1 MNNKNKLIL
10 VLMGGWNSESEISK
24 RSGESVFNALLKL
37 GYNLIKLNFTHNICQ
52 DLIKIKPDIVF
63 NALHG
68 KYGEDG
74 KIQGLLD
81 VMQIPYTHS
90 GLLASAI
97 CMDKILTRK
106 ICSLEGIISP
116 KFEILKKDQDEINK
130 QKIDKISKPFV
141 IKPINEG
148 SSVGVEVVL
157 PNTKYDFKNYNWQYG
172 DEIIIESYIA
182 GQEIHVAIMDGK
194 ALGAIEVQP
203 HGLFYDYNCKYTKGM
218 TDYIMPAKISEKKY
232 SEILKLAEKCYN
244 AMGCR
249 GIARVDFILNNK
261 NNGDDNFYLLEINTH
276 PGFTSTS
283 LVPKIANY
291 VGISFEE
298 IVEFLI
304 NKACFG

>member
-37 GYNLIKLNFTHNICQ
+37 GYNPIKLNFTHNISQ